1 MEGWNDDANASADLV
16 NEIQDTGLWLQD
28 HEIGSLIFDLAN
40 EDLNTA
46 ENVPLPDSWRDED
59 ADADA
64 DEDKKDE
71 TISNEEILAG
81 DSKEDKILA
90 PNLEVE
96 EALKR
101 MSLSDKTETSFG
113 NVSSRRFV
121 TSSTSTTVTSLK
133 TDFWLEISAVFMA
146 LILYYVGAVVWK

>member
-16 NEIQDTGLWLQD
+16 NENQDTGLWQQD
-28 HEIGSLIFDLAN
+28 HEFGSLIFDLAN
-40 EDLNTA
+40 EDVNTA
-46 ENVPLPDSWRDED
+46 ENVPLQDSWRDE
-59 ADADA
+59 DADA